1 MTEALLLTV
10 ASSLVAT
17 LFGILV
23 LIVGWLGNKLYSKL
37 DEMSKNLNTMAG
49 ELHNRI
55 NGIDRRLV
63 VVETQHN
70 GCPTASGGRQ

>member
-1 MTEALLLTV
+1 MADTILLTI

-17 LFGILV
+17 LFGLLV

-37 DEMSKNLNTMAG
+37 DEMSQSLNTMAG

-55 NGIDRRLV
+55 NGIDLRLT
-63 VVETQHN
+63 VVETHHDI
-70 GCPTASGGRQ
+70 GDRK